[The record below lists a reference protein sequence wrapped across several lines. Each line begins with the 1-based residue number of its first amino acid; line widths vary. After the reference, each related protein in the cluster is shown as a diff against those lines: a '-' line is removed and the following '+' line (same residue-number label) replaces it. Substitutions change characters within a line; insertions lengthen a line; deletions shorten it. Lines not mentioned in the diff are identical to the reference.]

1 MKTLISNKRMINTFI
16 ILITYTFIIFIIL
29 NITDIIVSRTVI
41 EIILVIWIFD
51 TFCYIGGK
59 MIGGKKLIP
68 SISTGKTYSG
78 LIIGIFSTLILML
91 IYQLITNQLIFRSML
106 FTGIIILLAFLG
118 DTFASYVKRASA
130 IKDSGTIMPGHGGLL
145 DRLDSFIGVF
155 FILSLMYLLA

>member
-1 MKTLISNKRMINTFI
+1 MLSYISRRYYGLILKFPLWTEFYTVTLKERESLENRLKNLFNKELILRISSLIIFIPLIIIPVIYSNYLLVIIYIFFNSIIIVELQSMKTLISNKRMINTFI

-68 SISTGKTYSG
+68 SI
-78 LIIGIFSTLILML
+78 TLLCI
-91 IYQLITNQLIFRSML
+91 
-106 FTGIIILLAFLG
+106 
-118 DTFASYVKRASA
+118 
-130 IKDSGTIMPGHGGLL
+130 
-145 DRLDSFIGVF
+145 
-155 FILSLMYLLA
+155 